1 VSIACVRVEPVSAMP
16 VTIYLKSNP
25 AWPLLAVR
33 RDGQFYVGDRHV
45 PRTMI
50 DRWHSQRTG
59 ADHVG

>member
-1 VSIACVRVEPVSAMP
+1 MDQKSCSEPVSAMP

-33 RDGQFYVGDRHV
+33 RDGQFYLGKRHV

-50 DRWHSQRTG
+50 DRWHSQRT
-59 ADHVG
+59 